1 MILLYIIQRV
11 CLSESFTAVMGRKNR
26 VIYFQL
32 AALLHALP
40 CIWLC
45 SVVRDVANLFFDT
58 QGHSIV
64 QACTCQRQDRSDA
77 GAADDAGL
85 LADTSWQCI
94 PKTHMAQVLVNFVFA
109 NLASHALTKATR
121 AGGEKGIQ
129 DLALGLNRVV
139 SEVVC
144 LISAGYT
151 FEWPVNKYVMVILL
165 SKGVKDVAQLLIRT
179 LHLCKVFG
187 NIYADER
194 ALIGDKDCILHW
206 THAGRAVIGQAEYR
220 MSLESCPR
228 AAPSHGA
235 R

>member
-1 MILLYIIQRV
+1 MR
-11 CLSESFTAVMGRKNR
+11 RKNR
-26 VIYFQL
+26 VIYLQL

-64 QACTCQRQDRSDA
+64 QACSCQRQDRSDA

-151 FEWPVNKYVMVILL
+151 FEWPV
-165 SKGVKDVAQLLIRT
+165 T
-179 LHLCKVFG
+179 
-187 NIYADER
+187 
-194 ALIGDKDCILHW
+194 
-206 THAGRAVIGQAEYR
+206 
-220 MSLESCPR
+220 
-228 AAPSHGA
+228 
-235 R
+235 